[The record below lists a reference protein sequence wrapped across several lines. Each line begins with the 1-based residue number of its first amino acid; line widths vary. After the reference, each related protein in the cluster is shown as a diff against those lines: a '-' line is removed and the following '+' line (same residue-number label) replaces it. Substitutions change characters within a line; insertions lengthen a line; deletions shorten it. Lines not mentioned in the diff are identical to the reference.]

1 MAHLP
6 DAPLPHTLD
15 AFVPIGDAQLGQR
28 VSSHG
33 FTCEIHEQVV
43 PPFVADALDRLYGSM
58 HASWRHLQLCA
69 ADEALPHAWLAWR
82 RGEVVGA
89 LLFRIAQSRVR
100 VLSEMITID
109 AHLVDAF
116 CRSVYDRYPQVGMI
130 MFHAVD
136 VTDGRWQ
143 LASDWP
149 VLRHACT
156 EDHVITLPPAVD
168 AYRALLGKST
178 RKTLTGYGNRVAR
191 ELPGLQWRCYPV
203 GTLSALQQRRVVRCL
218 QRYKCDSMQ
227 ERGKR
232 AAIDRRDTARLL
244 VMARER
250 GLFGIATVDGRLV
263 AGSLACRFGDHYVML
278 LSAADPALA
287 HYRLGFLACYWAIC
301 DCIAQGAH
309 ACHLLWGRYA
319 YKRQLLGHLQVM
331 HSMQVYRS
339 RSAMLR
345 MPLSV
350 MQMLVQAALHHV
362 RHHVLPQAMHQTLR
376 QALRQAIRQALH
388 QVHGHMVR
396 YMVSHPRQWTLKYSL
411 EVIKSLNKFLRR
423 NI

>member
-15 AFVPIGDAQLGQR
+15 AFMPADDAQPGER
-28 VSSHG
+28 VSGHA
-33 FTCEIHEQVV
+33 FTCEIHEHAVS
-43 PPFVADALDRLYGSM
+43 PFVADALDRLYGSM

-69 ADEALPHAWLAWR
+69 SGEALPHAWLAWR
-82 RGEVVGA
+82 RGEVAGA

-100 VLSEMITID
+100 VLTEMIAID
-109 AHLVDAF
+109 ASLVDAF
-116 CRSVYDRYPQVGMI
+116 CRSVYNRYPHVGMI

-136 VTDGRWQ
+136 VSHGRPQ

-149 VLRHACT
+149 VLCHVCT
-156 EDHVITLPPAVD
+156 EDHVITLPPTIA

-191 ELPGLQWRCYPV
+191 ELPGLQWSCHEV
-203 GTLSALQQRRVVRCL
+203 GTLSALQQRRLVRTL
-218 QRYKCDSMQ
+218 QRYKRDSMQ
-227 ERGKR
+227 ERGKHV
-232 AAIDRRDTARLL
+232 AIDRRDTARLL

-250 GLFGIATVDGRLV
+250 GLFGIATVDGRVV

-301 DCIAQGAH
+301 DCITQRART
-309 ACHLLWGRYA
+309 CHLLWGRYT
-319 YKRQLLGHLQVM
+319 YKRQLLGHLQLM
-331 HSMQVYRS
+331 HRIQVYRS

-350 MQMLVQAALHHV
+350 LQMLWHAALHQIRDQV
-362 RHHVLPQAMHQTLR
+362 RHRLR
-376 QALRQAIRQALH
+376 AQVCNPVRDPVRDPVRYQALRPVIGRL
-388 QVHGHMVR
+388 
-396 YMVSHPRQWTLKYSL
+396 RQWALKCFL
-411 EVIKSLNKFLRR
+411 EVTKGINKFL
-423 NI
+423 